1 MSVSNQAKRQG
12 KILDEMMAFHREQ
25 LPKTMRTVPLADLRA
40 FAAVAPAPRPIT
52 PAFQGGGVALVME
65 GKKASP
71 EKGLLNL
78 RYNAVALAKDVIAAG
93 ATAVSIWTDARHY
106 QGSIADLRDVKESVS
121 VPVIRQDFIFH
132 PYQLYESLVAG
143 ADGVV
148 LITAV
153 LKDSELHRLSKK
165 CRQLGM
171 EPIIEVHTPDDMDRA
186 LAVNPAIILI
196 NRREWQT
203 FNLDERA
210 VRLGSFA
217 PDGVTVLLRGGV
229 RTAVDFEMLADNGID
244 GALVGQALCKNKNPR
259 RLAQE
264 LVYAGR

>member
-12 KILDEMMAFHREQ
+12 KILDEMMTFHREQ
-25 LPKTMRTVPLADLRA
+25 LPKTMRTVSLADLRA
-40 FAAVAPAPRPIT
+40 FAAVAPAPRPVA
-52 PAFQGGGVALVME
+52 PVFQNGRVSLVLE

-78 RYNAVALAKDVIAAG
+78 RYNAVALAKEVTEAG

-106 QGSIADLRDVKESVS
+106 QGSLNDLRDVKEKVD

-148 LITAV
+148 LMTAV
-153 LKDSELHRLSKK
+153 LDDSELLNLSKK

-171 EPIIEVHTPDDMDRA
+171 EPIIEVHTLDDMNRA
-186 LAVNPAIILI
+186 LALEATIILI

-203 FNLDERA
+203 FNLDERV
-210 VRLGSFA
+210 VRLAGFA
-217 PDGVTVLLRGGV
+217 PDGVVVLAQGV
-229 RTAVDFEMLADNGID
+229 LRTADDMHMLADNGVS
-244 GALVGQALCKNKNPR
+244 GALVGQALCKNRNPR
-259 RLAQE
+259 YLAQD
-264 LVYAGR
+264 LVRAG

>member
-1 MSVSNQAKRQG
+1 
-12 KILDEMMAFHREQ
+12 MAFHREQ

-40 FAAVAPAPRPIT
+40 FAAVAPAPRPVV
-52 PAFQGGGVALVME
+52 PAFQGRGVSLLLE

-71 EKGLLNL
+71 EKGLLNI
-78 RYNAVALAKDVIAAG
+78 RYNAAALAKEMVGAG

-106 QGSIADLRDVKESVS
+106 QGSLADLRDVKETIN

-153 LKDSELHRLSKK
+153 LNDSDLHRLSKK

-171 EPIIEVHTPDDMDRA
+171 EPIIEVHTPDDMERA
-186 LAVNPAIILI
+186 LAVDPAIVLI

-203 FNLDERA
+203 FKLDERA
-210 VRLGSFA
+210 ARLGGFA
-217 PDGVTVLLRGGV
+217 PDGVVVLVRGGV
-229 RTAVDFEMLADNGID
+229 RTAVDMQSFADNNID
-244 GALVGQALCKNKNPR
+244 GVLVGQALCKNKNPR
-259 RLAQE
+259 RLAQA
-264 LVYAGR
+264 LIRAGR